1 VEAVL
6 TGKNGT
12 IFAYGQTGS
21 GKSYSMFGAD
31 GGIDLHPGIVPRCIH
46 DIFLGLSVS
55 SSNANANNYKSSVYV
70 SFLQVYNEQVFDMFQ
85 SKGLM
90 TPLDIREKDGDVV
103 VVGLKQYYTQNL
115 EQCLALIKVGLRN
128 RTVRETSMN
137 HASSRSH
144 SILQIMIEQ
153 ERDVFLDCGTDNTDR
168 VRRHEKLC
176 SKLNLCDLAGSERW
190 GVAGMGDEQISE
202 LTNINSSLHTL
213 GRCIAALAK
222 QSQSHFHSRQDIGNG
237 GRERVKFSP
246 KKVHIP
252 FRDSKLT
259 RVLQDSLGGNTKTCL
274 LATINPSVVCGD
286 ENICTLRFADRAHQ
300 VMTNATVNEKSF
312 DLEHPEVAVLRH
324 EIRRLNQL
332 LVTNGI
338 VDPAK
343 EHVKEEKESIVSP
356 QTFHPQQSTRLC
368 SNRVYEHAVK
378 ETEELASNHC
388 NKDEQI
394 GEVTTKKILGENN
407 CISSTAALD
416 DLDEREMSPNTT
428 MQDNHAFRRIIG
440 MLGSILTSF
449 DTFLSSISVSA
460 GVQPSVEDEFQHQ
473 HLSSTRDRMINFG
486 QKNADENNESTGYVV
501 TNDSTPTPSPIHKY
515 SYQDRKKHKTSCD
528 EEIIISDLGMGRKDN
543 TLNMLLNK
551 RKMLT
556 GKTERSFELPDD
568 EGKMKREL
576 AKAFKKRDQKLQ
588 LHNWLLEKEMK
599 AENPFF
605 QQGL

>member
-1 VEAVL
+1 L
-6 TGKNGT
+6 TYFRGPT
-12 IFAYGQTGS
+12 AIYPRPSS
-21 GKSYSMFGAD
+21 G
-31 GGIDLHPGIVPRCIH
+31 P
-46 DIFLGLSVS
+46 S
-55 SSNANANNYKSSVYV
+55 SEPS
-70 SFLQVYNEQVFDMFQ
+70 
-85 SKGLM
+85 
-90 TPLDIREKDGDVV
+90 R
-103 VVGLKQYYTQNL
+103 
-115 EQCLALIKVGLRN
+115 LA
-128 RTVRETSMN
+128 
-137 HASSRSH
+137 
-144 SILQIMIEQ
+144 
-153 ERDVFLDCGTDNTDR
+153 
-168 VRRHEKLC
+168 
-176 SKLNLCDLAGSERW
+176 
-190 GVAGMGDEQISE
+190 
-202 LTNINSSLHTL
+202 
-213 GRCIAALAK
+213 
-222 QSQSHFHSRQDIGNG
+222 
-237 GRERVKFSP
+237 P
-246 KKVHIP
+246 
-252 FRDSKLT
+252 
-259 RVLQDSLGGNTKTCL
+259 
-274 LATINPSVVCGD
+274 
-286 ENICTLRFADRAHQ
+286 
-300 VMTNATVNEKSF
+300 VNEKSL
-312 DLEHPEVAVLRH
+312 DLEHPEVAVLRD

-338 VDPAK
+338 VNPAK

-368 SNRVYEHAVK
+368 SNRVYEHHAVK

-388 NKDEQI
+388 NKDKQV
-394 GEVTTKKILGENN
+394 GEVTTKKILGENY

-551 RKMLT
+551 RKMLK
-556 GKTERSFELPDD
+556 GKTAR
-568 EGKMKREL
+568 KRKL

-588 LHNWLLEKEMK
+588 LHNCWLLEKEMK

-605 QQGL
+605 SAKFVE

>member
-1 VEAVL
+1 MEAIRVLIRVRPFLNDIEYQQQQQQYQSTRNTVPAIQISSDQKTISVHSNRSIQCRYDHVFHPQSEQNDVYQHAKYVVEAVL

-46 DIFLGLSVS
+46 DIFLCLAAS
-55 SSNANANNYKSSVYV
+55 SSNANTNKYKSSVYV

-90 TPLDIREKDGDVV
+90 KPLDIREKDGDVV

-115 EQCLALIKVGLRN
+115 EQCLALIKAGLQN

-153 ERDVFLDCGTDNTDR
+153 ERDVFLDCGTGNS
-168 VRRHEKLC
+168 VRRHERIC

-222 QSQSHFHSRQDIGNG
+222 QSQSQFHSRQDSGNG

-274 LATINPSVVCGD
+274 LATLNPSVVCGD

-300 VMTNATVNEKSF
+300 VRGN
-312 DLEHPEVAVLRH
+312 
-324 EIRRLNQL
+324 
-332 LVTNGI
+332 
-338 VDPAK
+338 
-343 EHVKEEKESIVSP
+343 
-356 QTFHPQQSTRLC
+356 
-368 SNRVYEHAVK
+368 
-378 ETEELASNHC
+378 
-388 NKDEQI
+388 
-394 GEVTTKKILGENN
+394 
-407 CISSTAALD
+407 
-416 DLDEREMSPNTT
+416 
-428 MQDNHAFRRIIG
+428 
-440 MLGSILTSF
+440 
-449 DTFLSSISVSA
+449 
-460 GVQPSVEDEFQHQ
+460 
-473 HLSSTRDRMINFG
+473 
-486 QKNADENNESTGYVV
+486 
-501 TNDSTPTPSPIHKY
+501 
-515 SYQDRKKHKTSCD
+515 
-528 EEIIISDLGMGRKDN
+528 MG
-543 TLNMLLNK
+543 
-551 RKMLT
+551 
-556 GKTERSFELPDD
+556 F
-568 EGKMKREL
+568 
-576 AKAFKKRDQKLQ
+576 
-588 LHNWLLEKEMK
+588 
-599 AENPFF
+599 FF
-605 QQGL
+605 QLNVCLLKHLYH